1 MTGEHDD
8 FRSLGWLRRH
18 IPMALRVLVQADC
31 PTKEVRHCFLLR
43 DRQGGIGQRRM
54 PIDSAIKMFA
64 LAIQTERQAYGLDK
78 PVAQR
83 SKTTVTE
90 TSLSVT
96 RELTSDIQEKLQKLS
111 PVSRDI
117 MRQLTAKT
125 LRLLQF
131 QTETFEEGDSDSGN
145 IATPRSPS
153 EWFIEDRASGQS
165 LIQEL
170 KALSTLPVIPVR
182 ADSDKVA
189 RAQAATPL
197 MEAGK
202 VFLPEFGPWLTEF
215 IDEMAAFPSGV
226 HDDAV
231 DSSSQLLASRTPVS
245 APGTAREGAWP
256 DGNDA
261 RQRGP
266 MAKGN
271 NGVAHYRGGI

>member
-1 MTGEHDD
+1 VPPSFPSVKRIIPRQDAFRAGRSSRDRAAELLRKKWTEPVDNLKQMTGEHDD

-153 EWFIEDRASGQS
+153 E
-165 LIQEL
+165 
-170 KALSTLPVIPVR
+170 
-182 ADSDKVA
+182 
-189 RAQAATPL
+189 
-197 MEAGK
+197 
-202 VFLPEFGPWLTEF
+202 
-215 IDEMAAFPSGV
+215 
-226 HDDAV
+226 
-231 DSSSQLLASRTPVS
+231 
-245 APGTAREGAWP
+245 
-256 DGNDA
+256 
-261 RQRGP
+261 
-266 MAKGN
+266 
-271 NGVAHYRGGI
+271 